1 MYYNSCENNA
11 LDVEPGGNAICI
23 NDSTSFLNFDT
34 AFTRLIN
41 ESVNLKDNATCI
53 IPNDL
58 SIGDKTDAYEL
69 QQDNIYEPVFLYL
82 YFPDG
87 SHNISIPYEIFQ
99 KLNISNIVINGVS
112 LADVTNDEYVISITG
127 INDSDISLDFNGAQP
142 NSGIIG
148 VRTTGNIG
156 FAQALKSS
164 ESSGQIC
171 SSGMKFIWN
180 FPDATGTINLDT
192 QSGHIVAPQAH
203 IVENEKCGNFEGN
216 VIADS
221 VDFNGAEAH
230 FYPYN
235 AINPNGFT
243 PASVEPSAA
252 TTVTTPASTAPASTT
267 PASTTPASTTPA
279 TDPASTAPAST
290 APASTTPASTTPAT
304 DPTSTTPAST
314 TPASTTPATD
324 PTSTT
329 PVTAL
334 ASTTSASTTP
344 VTAPAATVTTPVSMS
359 PSITPSTAPSVAPST
374 APATTP
380 AASGNNNTNSANNSN
395 NNNNSSNNNTNSNN
409 TSSQTP
415 AASTTVTPPPAS
427 NANPSGLEIEVTTP
441 RLAASNG
448 SAADSSAIT
457 TTASQNTVVTSTTVT
472 TSAQTGESTTIFWLL
487 SAFVLFSGVAC
498 LISFVHGKHKV

>member
-1 MYYNSCENNA
+1 MKHNFMRNKLIRTILSIGLVLVLFMGNLNLLTSQAADVYGKPYTISNILSDYQYFVRGDWTGTGHTVGAIAVGGTANTTSTIGNGGNAPSYINHIENLSFAPCFQDFLSVADGGCNWMYYNSCENNA
-11 LDVEPGGNAICI
+11 LDVQPGGNAICI

-69 QQDNIYEPVFLYL
+69 QQVNIYEPVFLYL

-99 KLNISNIVINGVS
+99 KLNISNIVIDGVS

-230 FYPYN
+230 FYP
-235 AINPNGFT
+235 
-243 PASVEPSAA
+243 
-252 TTVTTPASTAPASTT
+252 
-267 PASTTPASTTPA
+267 
-279 TDPASTAPAST
+279 
-290 APASTTPASTTPAT
+290 
-304 DPTSTTPAST
+304 
-314 TPASTTPATD
+314 
-324 PTSTT
+324 
-329 PVTAL
+329 
-334 ASTTSASTTP
+334 
-344 VTAPAATVTTPVSMS
+344 
-359 PSITPSTAPSVAPST
+359 
-374 APATTP
+374 
-380 AASGNNNTNSANNSN
+380 
-395 NNNNSSNNNTNSNN
+395 
-409 TSSQTP
+409 
-415 AASTTVTPPPAS
+415 
-427 NANPSGLEIEVTTP
+427 
-441 RLAASNG
+441 
-448 SAADSSAIT
+448 
-457 TTASQNTVVTSTTVT
+457 
-472 TSAQTGESTTIFWLL
+472 
-487 SAFVLFSGVAC
+487 
-498 LISFVHGKHKV
+498 

>member
-279 TDPASTAPAST
+279 
-290 APASTTPASTTPAT
+290 STTPAT
-304 DPTSTTPAST
+304 DPAS
-314 TPASTTPATD
+314 
-324 PTSTT
+324 
-329 PVTAL
+329 
-334 ASTTSASTTP
+334 
-344 VTAPAATVTTPVSMS
+344 TTPVSMS

>member
-11 LDVEPGGNAICI
+11 LYVQPGGNAICI

-69 QQDNIYEPVFLYL
+69 KQDNNYEPVFLYL

-267 PASTTPASTTPA
+267 
-279 TDPASTAPAST
+279 
-290 APASTTPASTTPAT
+290 PASTTPASTTPAT